1 MEIRVMELGDYD
13 QAYALWSGIAGMG
26 LRSLDDSRE
35 GIEKFLLR
43 NPGLS
48 FVAIQDGRMAG
59 AILCGQDGRRGY
71 IYHAAVNPSCRRQ
84 GIGNRLV
91 QQVIQALQKVGI
103 NKSALVVFSDNQIGN
118 AFWEKMG
125 YTVRTDLTY
134 RNKSINRDNR

>member
-1 MEIRVMELGDYD
+1 MEIRVMEPGDYD

-35 GIEKFLLR
+35 GIKKFLLR

-48 FVAIQDGRMAG
+48 FVAIQDGHMAG

-71 IYHAAVNPSCRRQ
+71 IYHAAVDPSCRRQ
-84 GIGNRLV
+84 GIGRRLV